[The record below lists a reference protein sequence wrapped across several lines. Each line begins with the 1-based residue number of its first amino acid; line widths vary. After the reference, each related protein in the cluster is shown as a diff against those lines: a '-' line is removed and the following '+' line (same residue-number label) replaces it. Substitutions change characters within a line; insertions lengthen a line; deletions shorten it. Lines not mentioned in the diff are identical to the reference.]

1 MKKKFQIIYFLLFC
15 LYTSFS
21 QTNTV
26 ASTTG
31 GRSTVDSN
39 ALKQLMT
46 TKQSNGLQSPLN
58 RTNTVAGQVER
69 SSNEGSNS
77 DNDNGSYSTTSTS
90 SNSTPTI
97 SQTTTDVLHK
107 TKAQS
112 TSQFTTYK
120 DKFLERLWRIYPEW
134 ATSVGYHLYDS
145 VLTIPNDSFRKN
157 EARFVGNAQNMLNGI
172 EQDSLSIA
180 DRMDLLL
187 IRNFLIE
194 NNWSRAELRQYE
206 WDPSMYNIAGN
217 FSFILTENY
226 QTLDTRLKAL
236 YSKMNYVKAYYEAA
250 KNNLKNPTKEHT
262 DLAIKQI
269 KSSIPVF
276 TIDMLDSLKK
286 SKLSSE
292 VKIDFI
298 KKAND
303 CAKSMADFV
312 TYLESLNMDNA
323 RSFRLGATLY
333 EAKFNYEI
341 QSSYSSASLLQ
352 MAIDR
357 KKYLH
362 TEMATIA
369 DKLWTKYFGNKPK
382 PTDNLLMI
390 KAVIDTISYQHVKPE
405 NFQSTI
411 EKQIPVLVKFIND
424 KNLIYLDPTKP
435 LKVRAEPSYMAGVA
449 GASISSPGPYD
460 KNGTT
465 YYNVGSLNGMGKA
478 EQESYLKEYNDYIL
492 QILSIHEAIPGH
504 YTQGIYA
511 NQSPSIIKSI
521 LGNGSMVEGWAVYSE
536 LMMLENGY
544 GNNSPEMW
552 LMYYKWNLRSVCNTI
567 LDISVHTANMSHD
580 DAIKLLVNDAFQ
592 QSAEAEGKWRRVQ
605 LTSVQLCSYFNGF
618 KEILDLRDELKKNA
632 GSRFDLK
639 RFNEKLLSFGSSP
652 VKDIRQMIIHP

>member
-1 MKKKFQIIYFLLFC
+1 MKKKFQIISLLLIC

-21 QTNTV
+21 QTSTV
-26 ASTTG
+26 YTSTG
-31 GRSTVDSN
+31 GSYTVDSN

-46 TKQSNGLQSPLN
+46 TKQSDLLIPPQN
-58 RTNTVAGQVER
+58 TTTTVAGQVER
-69 SSNEGSNS
+69 NPHAGN
-77 DNDNGSYSTTSTS
+77 NGNAENLI
-90 SNSTPTI
+90 NSTNSAPTNNK
-97 SQTTTDVLHK
+97 TTTDISHK
-107 TKAQS
+107 TRAQS
-112 TSQFTTYK
+112 TSEFATYK
-120 DKFLERLWRIYPEW
+120 DKFLERLWRVYPEW

-145 VLTIPNDSFRKN
+145 LLTIPNDSFRKN
-157 EARFVGNAQNMLNGI
+157 ETRFISNAQNMLNGF
-172 EQDSLSIA
+172 EQDSLSIS

-187 IRNFLIE
+187 IKNFLAE
-194 NNWSRAELRQYE
+194 NNWNRSELRQYE

-236 YSKMNYVKAYYEAA
+236 YNKMNYVKAYYDAA
-250 KNNLKNPTKEHT
+250 KVNLKNPTKEHT

-276 TIDMLDSLKK
+276 TVDMLDSLKK
-286 SKLSSE
+286 SKLSAE
-292 VKIDFI
+292 VKTDFI
-298 KKAND
+298 KKTNE
-303 CAKSMADFV
+303 CAKYMGDFV

-323 RSFRLGATLY
+323 RSFRLGSVLY
-333 EAKFNYEI
+333 EAKFKYEI
-341 QSSYSSASLLQ
+341 QSSYSPASLLQ
-352 MAIDR
+352 MATDR
-357 KKYLH
+357 KAYLH
-362 TEMATIA
+362 TEMTSIA
-369 DKLWTKYFGNKPK
+369 NKLWTKYFGNKPK
-382 PTDNLLMI
+382 PADNLLMI
-390 KAVIDTISYQHVKPE
+390 KAVIDTISFQHVKPE

-411 EKQIPVLVKFIND
+411 EKQIPILVKFIND
-424 KNLIYLDPTKP
+424 KNLIYLDPSKP
-435 LKVRAEPSYMAGVA
+435 LKVRAEPAYMAGVA

-465 YYNVGSLNGMGKA
+465 YYNVGTLSGMSKA
-478 EQESYLKEYNDYIL
+478 EQESYLREYNDYIL

-511 NQSPSIIKSI
+511 NQSPSIIKSV

-544 GNNSPEMW
+544 GDNSPEMW

-567 LDISVHTANMSHD
+567 LDVSVHTANMSHD

-652 VKDIRQMIIHP
+652 VKDIRQMIIH